1 MSFASE
7 VDIAVIGGGAAGVA
21 AARRLGSA
29 PVSVLLLE
37 ARARLGGRAHTVP
50 AGAYPVDLGAG
61 WLHSA
66 DANAWRPIAEE
77 LGFTIDRTPPPWMR
91 QAFNLDYPPEEQRAY
106 RQAFEALEQRVEAA
120 AQDGLPDRPVSDLL
134 EPGSRWN
141 ARLNAFSGAYNGA
154 PFDDI
159 SLHDYHA
166 YEDTGVNW
174 RIAEGYGTTVAAWGD
189 GLPVA
194 LGAPVSRIEHGGAR
208 LRLTTPEGVLEARAA
223 IVCVQTAVLAQGRL
237 AFDPP
242 LSDKVA
248 AAADLPLG
256 HVNKAFLALAEPE
269 AFPAETTLVT
279 RFDTAMTGTYH
290 LRPFG
295 RTMIEGFFG
304 GDLAAELERAG
315 MAAFGDFA
323 IDELA
328 GALGSDFR
336 RKVRLL
342 TASTWAMEPWTGG
355 AYSHA
360 RPGRAGA
367 RTIMAEPVEGR
378 LFFAGEACSPHA
390 FSTAHGAYET
400 GIAAGEAALAALGL
414 AT

>member
-1 MSFASE
+1 MMRS
-7 VDIAVIGGGAAGVA
+7 
-21 AARRLGSA
+21 
-29 PVSVLLLE
+29 
-37 ARARLGGRAHTVP
+37 
-50 AGAYPVDLGAG
+50 
-61 WLHSA
+61 
-66 DANAWRPIAEE
+66 ANA
-77 LGFTIDRTPPPWMR
+77 
-91 QAFNLDYPPEEQRAY
+91 
-106 RQAFEALEQRVEAA
+106 
-120 AQDGLPDRPVSDLL
+120 S
-134 EPGSRWN
+134 
-141 ARLNAFSGAYNGA
+141 
-154 PFDDI
+154 
-159 SLHDYHA
+159 
-166 YEDTGVNW
+166 
-174 RIAEGYGTTVAAWGD
+174 
-189 GLPVA
+189 
-194 LGAPVSRIEHGGAR
+194 
-208 LRLTTPEGVLEARAA
+208 
-223 IVCVQTAVLAQGRL
+223 
-237 AFDPP
+237 
-242 LSDKVA
+242 